1 TAPFS
6 PPSRLPNPEPSESHN
21 TTPVS
26 VFLRHGLV
34 EKHASPTPVLVCL
47 DSSRSRELLLA
58 VSSSWLRGRL
68 VWGCSLLFCSYSG
81 AIARRKSR
89 G

>member
-47 DSSRSRELLLA
+47 DSSRSSEG
-58 VSSSWLRGRL
+58 SFSWPSPPAGSEGDLCG
-68 VWGCSLLFCSYSG
+68 VVPFCS
-81 AIARRKSR
+81 AATVER
-89 G
+89 